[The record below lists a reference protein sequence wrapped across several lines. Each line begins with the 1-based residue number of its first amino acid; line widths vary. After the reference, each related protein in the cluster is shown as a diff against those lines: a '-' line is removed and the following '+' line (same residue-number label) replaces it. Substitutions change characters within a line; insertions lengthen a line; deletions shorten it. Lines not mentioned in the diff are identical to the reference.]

1 VYAVVETGGRQVRV
15 KEGDTVRVE
24 RLAAAPGDQVTLDC
38 VLLIGNGKVEIGAP
52 VVAGALVRARVLRQ
66 GRGRKIRVMKYKAK
80 AHYRRRLGH
89 RQAFTELR
97 IEKIEL
103 GGQSETARAET
114 GAAPVKVGAAT
125 ARAPEKPVRRR
136 RRPAGGEGGGA

>member
-1 VYAVVETGGRQVRV
+1 MYAVVETGGRQVRV

-24 RLAAAPGDQVTLDC
+24 RLAAAPGDQVTLDR
-38 VLLIGNGKVEIGAP
+38 VLLVGNGATEIGTP

-66 GRGRKIRVMKYKAK
+66 GRGRKIRVMKYRAK
-80 AHYRRRLGH
+80 ARYRRRLGH

-103 GGQSETARAET
+103 GGRAESARAATNAAT
-114 GAAPVKVGAAT
+114 GEGVAAPAQ
-125 ARAPEKPVRRR
+125 APEKATRRR
-136 RRPAGGEGGGA
+136 RTLGAEGGGA